1 MGKEG
6 GGRGKSGEGIVIMR
20 AHTHTSHTRH
30 STFLQLLLE
39 NTCQLPIA
47 LSNSSISTDLDLTR
61 LHGELPAVS
70 IRVPMA
76 A

>member
-6 GGRGKSGEGIVIMR
+6 EGGGGRVGKVCNHVCT
-20 AHTHTSHTRH
+20 HTHTHH

-70 IRVPMA
+70 IGVPMA
-76 A
+76 S